1 MTVFNLPDLGEGLL
15 DAEIHQW
22 HVAEGDEVAVDQ
34 PLVAMET
41 AKAVV
46 DLPSP
51 RAGRIKKLH
60 GKPGDII
67 QTGAVLLEFAENG
80 QAAAASVTAVEGET
94 PATTEATAAQ
104 GGNVKATPAVRAL
117 AKKLQVDLATVTAS
131 GPGGAITADDVN
143 RAATNTAPVAGEPLH
158 GVRRVMAQQMAI
170 SHAEVV
176 AVTLTDDANINHWP
190 AKTDVTARLI
200 RAVAAACQAEPV
212 LNAYFYGAS
221 LSQQFNEKVNVG
233 IAVDTAKGLYVPVV
247 HDAANLSD
255 EQLRAVIDDFK
266 TKAKSQS
273 FSPADL
279 QHATITL
286 SNFGTIAGRYATP
299 VVVPPT
305 VAIIAIGKTRPT
317 VVAKDGQAVVH
328 NVMPV
333 SLTFDHRAA
342 TGGEAAR
349 FLAAFIVCLEK

>member
-22 HVAEGDEVAVDQ
+22 HVAEGDEVTVDQ

-60 GKPGDII
+60 GRPGDII
-67 QTGAVLLEFAENG
+67 QTGATLLEFVAENAASAG
-80 QAAAASVTAVEGET
+80 SVEEETSAADAAAAPVSA
-94 PATTEATAAQ
+94 
-104 GGNVKATPAVRAL
+104 GNVKATPAVRAL
-117 AKKLQVDLATVTAS
+117 AKKLQVDLTALIGS
-131 GPGGAITADDVN
+131 GPNSAITTEDVN
-143 RAATNTAPVAGEPLH
+143 RAVSNAPTAGEPLH
-158 GVRRVMAQQMAI
+158 GVRRVMAQQMAL

-176 AVTLTDDANINHWP
+176 AVTLTDDADVQSWP
-190 AKTDVTARLI
+190 VKTDVTARLI
-200 RAVAAACQAEPV
+200 RAVVAACQAVPV
-212 LNAYFYGAS
+212 LNAYFHGAT
-221 LSQQFNEKVNVG
+221 LSQQFNESVNVG

-247 HDAANLSD
+247 HDAANLSAD
-255 EQLRAVIDDFK
+255 QLRAVIDDFK

-273 FSPADL
+273 FAPADL

-317 VVAKDGQAVVH
+317 VVAKDGEAVVH

-349 FLAAFIVCLEK
+349 FLAAFITHLEQA

>member
-22 HVAEGDEVAVDQ
+22 HVAEGDEVTVDQ

-67 QTGAVLLEFAENG
+67 QTGAMLLEFAENG
-80 QAAAASVTAVEGET
+80 QATGTVAVTEEET
-94 PATTEATAAQ
+94 PAVTEAGTSQ
-104 GGNVKATPAVRAL
+104 GGNVKATPAARAL

-143 RAATNTAPVAGEPLH
+143 RAAANTAPVAGEPLH

-247 HDAANLSD
+247 QDAANLSD

-317 VVAKDGQAVVH
+317 VVAKDGEAVVH
-328 NVMPV
+328 NIMPI

-349 FLAAFIVCLEK
+349 FLAAFIKCLEQG